1 MLATDF
7 GALPPE
13 VNSGLLY
20 TGPGAAPMLTAAT
33 AWDGLATVLN
43 SAAASY
49 ASVVSGLTLESWM
62 GPASASMAAAAAPY
76 ATWLAVANEQARQT
90 AAQAR
95 AAATAF
101 ETAFAVVVPP
111 PLIAANRSQVASL
124 VVANV
129 LGQNTPAIETLQAE
143 YAEMW
148 AQDAAVMYQYSAAS
162 EAASTLAA
170 FTSPMQSTD
179 PSGAQANTAAGAA
192 AAGTTAQTT
201 ASQPT
206 TTATDTAQ
214 GLAAEVPTIPA
225 GSDLAAPAAISIPTP
240 VGELD
245 LLAAYIAVAATAS
258 LSLSAVNTARPW
270 SYSTNND
277 HAQPNGGGV
286 APTQGNTLGT
296 ERPDAEVLVSAPN
309 VVPTSAF
316 VGHAALV
323 GALSVPHSWAMAAPE
338 IRLAVESLPSAGGL
352 SAPAG
357 PDIGGVAP
365 TGLLSGMALA
375 SLAGRG
381 ATGAGSRSPS
391 ESATNE
397 DEQPQRK
404 PTVVVIQKPPPA
416 GGPPAARP

>member
-1 MLATDF
+1 
-7 GALPPE
+7 
-13 VNSGLLY
+13 
-20 TGPGAAPMLTAAT
+20 MLTAAT

-49 ASVVSGLTLESWM
+49 ASVVSGLTLESRM

-170 FTSPMQSTD
+170 FTSPVQSTD
-179 PSGAQANTAAGAA
+179 PSRAQASTAAGAA

-206 TTATDTAQ
+206 TAATDTAQ

-357 PDIGGVAP
+357 PDMGGVAP

-416 GGPPAARP
+416 GGHRPPAPHRS

>member
-1 MLATDF
+1 MATDF

-20 TGPGAAPMLTAAT
+20 AGPGAAPMLTAAT

-49 ASVVSGLTLESWM
+49 ASVVSGLTLESRM

-170 FTSPMQSTD
+170 FTSPRTVD
-179 PSGAQANTAAGAA
+179 RPKPRAG
-192 AAGTTAQTT
+192 
-201 ASQPT
+201 
-206 TTATDTAQ
+206 
-214 GLAAEVPTIPA
+214 E
-225 GSDLAAPAAISIPTP
+225 
-240 VGELD
+240 
-245 LLAAYIAVAATAS
+245 
-258 LSLSAVNTARPW
+258 
-270 SYSTNND
+270 
-277 HAQPNGGGV
+277 
-286 APTQGNTLGT
+286 
-296 ERPDAEVLVSAPN
+296 
-309 VVPTSAF
+309 
-316 VGHAALV
+316 
-323 GALSVPHSWAMAAPE
+323 
-338 IRLAVESLPSAGGL
+338 
-352 SAPAG
+352 
-357 PDIGGVAP
+357 
-365 TGLLSGMALA
+365 
-375 SLAGRG
+375 
-381 ATGAGSRSPS
+381 
-391 ESATNE
+391 
-397 DEQPQRK
+397 
-404 PTVVVIQKPPPA
+404 
-416 GGPPAARP
+416 